1 MQKNTTYM
9 MWQGSSSSAKLVLEH
24 YEKKYGKPPEILIIS
39 DKEIPMEGMN
49 LVVKVE
55 KFVSKGMMYV
65 GNLSVSEEGE

>member
-9 MWQGSSSSAKLVLEH
+9 MWQGSSSSAKLALEH

-39 DKEIPMEGMN
+39 DKETPMEGMN

-55 KFVSKGMMYV
+55 KFVPKGMMYV
-65 GNLSVSEEGE
+65 GNVKVEDETN